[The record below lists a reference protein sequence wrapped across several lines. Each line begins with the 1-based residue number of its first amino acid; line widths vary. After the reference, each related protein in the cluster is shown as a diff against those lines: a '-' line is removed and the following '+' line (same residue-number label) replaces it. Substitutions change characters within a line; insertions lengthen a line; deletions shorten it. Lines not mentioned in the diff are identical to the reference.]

1 MQTHPAPTL
10 HTDLARP
17 VCDRLA
23 RGLMLLICL
32 APMLW
37 SGCKKSPTG
46 EPTGATET
54 TPQVPE
60 TPSPPEPA
68 PAPPLPLLTIPYKKI
83 DTARLFN
90 GVQVKTTF
98 SAEFGGTATTERQ
111 DPSSYELDLQLRVRV
126 PKPHQS
132 VEELQKLNPELSRV
146 LPDLELLLQ
155 GAKVSPLYEELY
167 DRKVASLQTNLSHL
181 DALLSRHNFFDIE
194 TILEVESPVT
204 HRKALLLQSD
214 MDVDTD
220 GSDGDRVSTL
230 DSISSTFQPFT
241 SYRWP
246 KRTQRP
252 NPFLAVWEKRLKD
265 TDKDLGLPNLA
276 APRLK
281 ELQELK
287 INLKQ
292 QIVDLKKQSFLVGNI
307 DPYVVL
313 PLPMVARKEGQPAAR
328 IGDFCVIIRG
338 NQLWPSIIGDAG
350 PSYKMGEASLRLCRE
365 MNPRAS
371 SNARAESDLKITYL
385 VFPGTAETPRSVP
398 ALEKWWL
405 RCDALL
411 GELGGYRGELT
422 FLEDLTKPRSTPPP
436 WDSSFIGPCP
446 DFYGPPSP
454 W

>member
-132 VEELQKLNPELSRV
+132 VEELQKLNP
-146 LPDLELLLQ
+146 
-155 GAKVSPLYEELY
+155 
-167 DRKVASLQTNLSHL
+167 
-181 DALLSRHNFFDIE
+181 
-194 TILEVESPVT
+194 
-204 HRKALLLQSD
+204 
-214 MDVDTD
+214 
-220 GSDGDRVSTL
+220 
-230 DSISSTFQPFT
+230 
-241 SYRWP
+241 
-246 KRTQRP
+246 
-252 NPFLAVWEKRLKD
+252 
-265 TDKDLGLPNLA
+265 
-276 APRLK
+276 
-281 ELQELK
+281 
-287 INLKQ
+287 
-292 QIVDLKKQSFLVGNI
+292 
-307 DPYVVL
+307 
-313 PLPMVARKEGQPAAR
+313 
-328 IGDFCVIIRG
+328 
-338 NQLWPSIIGDAG
+338 
-350 PSYKMGEASLRLCRE
+350 
-365 MNPRAS
+365 
-371 SNARAESDLKITYL
+371 
-385 VFPGTAETPRSVP
+385 
-398 ALEKWWL
+398 
-405 RCDALL
+405 
-411 GELGGYRGELT
+411 
-422 FLEDLTKPRSTPPP
+422 
-436 WDSSFIGPCP
+436 GPCTA
-446 DFYGPPSP
+446 
-454 W
+454 